1 MKTATAA
8 QVKARFEAYLKQT
21 ESAPVIVTK
30 RGKPVAMLVA
40 VPAESNAE
48 DIAWTPRLQQ
58 ILDDARQRIA
68 AGEGIPHD
76 EFWKQIAKQKTVT
89 KPASRKSRSATKR
102 VAPRKVERN
111 AVQSAE

>member
-1 MKTATAA
+1 MKTATAT
-8 QVKARFEAYLKQT
+8 QVKARFEAYLKHS

-40 VPAESNAE
+40 VETESNAD

-76 EFWKQIAKQKTVT
+76 EFWKQMGK
-89 KPASRKSRSATKR
+89 
-102 VAPRKVERN
+102 
-111 AVQSAE
+111 